1 MVLIVG
7 VYNLCYNK
15 NMKFYDAIVIK
26 DSKESEERRFRNILA
41 NSGQIMESGDIRDLD
56 NLYVMGR
63 DGKPIAISALDKNP
77 DKQTEEYSVK
87 AQADHGATVDGELID
102 TIEKQFGSCKVW
114 LEEDGLHARMYFAN
128 NDALA
133 DHAWAISEDASYS
146 TGIDWFPDG
155 YYGVGLNID
164 QPIGILREISMVLTG
179 NDPRAKTIDNKGDK
193 VAEAKGSK
201 DTESDVCD
209 EDKLNEGE
217 SMAEETKDNLTPD
230 ESKAIKQR
238 LAEEIAGKIVD
249 VVDDFTTTVPESET
263 EPTADEVSEAEEPSE
278 EKTEDA
284 VEEAPEVPAE
294 EPAEEAT
301 EDKSEEPTE
310 ETKDAVVHNINVNL
324 IRDRAIKNEGTMKVT
339 KDTTAEAKVLRNKAI
354 KDALNASN
362 GHFNA
367 TFDSAFANA
376 MKTADGITGIATPVN
391 ISQIWTEALEKS
403 DGILAYFNHVN
414 TRGLRNNALSS
425 EEEYGNLAQGHK
437 KGDDKA
443 DEALTDTIRVGYC
456 KMVYKK
462 LSLDALE
469 IYENPEL
476 LDFRA
481 AELVDQIIASKE
493 RAAVIGDG
501 RTYAG
506 SGADYRMFDSA
517 TNTGLFPIAADCAAQ
532 SGYGTLVA
540 SSYDVSSIANANL
553 YDGVVGAREFI
564 RSAGA
569 QILIVKPSVL
579 TAAFQAKVGNRY
591 LIEPGATAE
600 DIFRVDR
607 VFSPLWMEYA
617 DDDAYLLVRDAYTT
631 YGEQGVRV
639 KPFFDVSN
647 NQDILLD
654 EAPTGGMLTRYKGA
668 CAIKGLGGN
677 ES

>member
-1 MVLIVG
+1 
-7 VYNLCYNK
+7 
-15 NMKFYDAIVIK
+15 MKFYDAFVIK

-41 NSGQIMESGDIRDLD
+41 NSGQIMESGEVRELE

-63 DGKPIAISALDKNP
+63 DGKPIAISSLNTNP
-77 DKQTEEYSVK
+77 DKQTEEYTVK
-87 AQADHGATVDGELID
+87 AQADHGAVVDGELID

-114 LEEDGLHARMYFAN
+114 LESDGLHARMYFAN

-146 TGIDWFPDG
+146 TGIDWYPDG
-155 YYGVGLNID
+155 YYGVGLEID

-179 NDPRAKTIDNKGDK
+179 NDPRAKTIDNKGDE

-201 DTESDVCD
+201 DTESDVC
-209 EDKLNEGE
+209 EDNKLNEGE
-217 SMAEETKDNLTPD
+217 SMAEETKDVLTPD
-230 ESKAIKQR
+230 ESKAMKQR

-249 VVDDFTTTVPESET
+249 VVDDFTTEVPESET
-263 EPTADEVSEAEEPSE
+263 EPTADNADEATEPAE

-284 VEEAPEVPAE
+284 VEEAPEAPAE
-294 EPAEEAT
+294 APAEEAT
-301 EDKSEEPTE
+301 EDKSEESTE
-310 ETKDAVVHNINVNL
+310 ATKDSVVHNINVKL
-324 IRDRAIKNEGTMKVT
+324 IRDREIKNEGTMKVT
-339 KDTTAEAKVLRNKAI
+339 KDTAAEAKQIRNKAI
-354 KDALNASN
+354 KDALSASN
-362 GHFNA
+362 GHFNSA
-367 TFDSAFANA
+367 FDSAYKEAV
-376 MKTADGITGIATPVN
+376 KTSDAITGISTPLN
-391 ISQIWTEALEKS
+391 IAQIWTEALEKS

-425 EEEYGNLAQGHK
+425 NEEYGNLAQGHK
-437 KGDDKA
+437 KGDTKA
-443 DEALTDTIRVGYC
+443 DEALTDTIRQGYC

-462 LSLDALE
+462 LSLDAMD

-481 AELVDQIIASKE
+481 GELFDQIIASEE

-506 SGADYRMFDSA
+506 SGPDYRMFDSS
-517 TNTGLFPIAADCAAQ
+517 TNTGFFPIVADCEAQ

-540 SSYDVSSIANANL
+540 SSYDVSSISGANL

-579 TAAFQAKVGNRY
+579 TGAFQARVYNRY
-591 LIEPGATAE
+591 LIEPGASAE

-607 VFSPLWMEYA
+607 VFNPLWMEYA
-617 DDDAYLLVRDAYTT
+617 DVDAILLVRDAYTT
-631 YGEQGVRV
+631 YGEASVRV

-654 EAPTGGMLTRYKGA
+654 EAPRGGMLTRYKGA
-668 CAIKGLGGN
+668 VAIKGLSSN